1 MTAKQLLKAKYRTQ
15 IFSGKKLLNICQRIE
30 RGEINQSS
38 KYIQVF
44 DKNEFYPYEADVMLF
59 TTGNAIC
66 YLFKI

>member
-30 RGEINQSS
+30 RGEINQRS

-44 DKNEFYPYEADVMLF
+44 DKGEFCPYEADVVFF
-59 TTGNAIC
+59 TTGNSIC

>member
-15 IFSGKKLLNICQRIE
+15 IFSGKKLLNICQRME

-44 DKNEFYPYEADVMLF
+44 DKYEFYPYEADVVF
-59 TTGNAIC
+59 YTTSNAIC